1 MFLSKIFAATL
12 EQANLANK
20 NDIVIID
27 ILQKRQILMI
37 NEKIQIKQL
46 LQTKA
51 RHIEVETKL
60 DDIEKKLKI
69 ISTKGLTADLINKY
83 SILNRAKYFSADRL
97 QI

>member
-12 EQANLANK
+12 QQANLANK

-60 DDIEKKLKI
+60 DDIENQAKNNFN
-69 ISTKGLTADLINKY
+69 KGINSRFDKQVQY
-83 SILNRAKYFSADRL
+83 S
-97 QI
+97 